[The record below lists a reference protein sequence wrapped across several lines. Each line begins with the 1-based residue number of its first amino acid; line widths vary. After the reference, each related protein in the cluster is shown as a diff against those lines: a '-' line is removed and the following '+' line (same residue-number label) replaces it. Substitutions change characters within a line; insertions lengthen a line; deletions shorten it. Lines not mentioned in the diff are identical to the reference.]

1 MAKNSTPARSK
12 VKDGQ
17 PISICNRYLP
27 LLGFDD
33 KCCQKED
40 LFVVPNREAF
50 HLVSDCNSNA
60 VIGHKIFT
68 LYCLI
73 QFPTN
78 A

>member
-1 MAKNSTPARSK
+1 MAKHLTPARSK

-33 KCCQKED
+33 TSCLKED

-50 HLVSDCNSNA
+50 HLVIEYNRYILS
-60 VIGHKIFT
+60 
-68 LYCLI
+68 
-73 QFPTN
+73 
-78 A
+78 